1 MKGPGTIRRGSAVRY
16 EGPRESGGTLRRVS
30 MSGGFQPSAAPWLLM
45 CPIGDLH
52 IICDRQN
59 LSKFIAAHPE
69 LGDRNVEA
77 LLGLIRGSG
86 GKHVNFWQNAKLM
99 SWIERIDGTCH
110 LPILGGRG
118 KGGLDY
124 FISMVA
130 KDKVRNCST
139 PFEKS
144 GLQQMFKVKGKTYLK
159 WRSSEPPDNLHDW
172 WSAASTH
179 VWGTLP
185 APVSLIDFGTQS
197 VGVSPTVCFSRFLAI
212 PLVSGAHVWLAAHV
226 LAQADANPSLSS
238 LDREARS
245 RMRPEVAD
253 QLRACC
259 CCCMRSCVSLTE
271 PWSCPTDCDFS
282 LAAVA
287 SRSRLKRS
295 ILEYV
300 ILAGSLLSRTK
311 TLAAATRCIAALSTL
326 RTLGPALK
334 PRA

>member
-1 MKGPGTIRRGSAVRY
+1 
-16 EGPRESGGTLRRVS
+16 
-30 MSGGFQPSAAPWLLM
+30 M

-86 GKHVNFWQNAKLM
+86 GKHVNFWQNAKLL

-197 VGVSPTVCFSRFLAI
+197 VGVSPTVCFSRLLAI
-212 PLVSGAHVWLAAHV
+212 PLVPGAHVWLAGHV
-226 LAQADANPSLSS
+226 LAQADAIPSLIS
-238 LDREARS
+238 LDKA
-245 RMRPEVAD
+245 
-253 QLRACC
+253 ACDNEK
-259 CCCMRSCVSLTE
+259 SNESVSVLCGLYMYRVRD
-271 PWSCPTDCDFS
+271 PVYF
-282 LAAVA
+282 
-287 SRSRLKRS
+287 SRL
-295 ILEYV
+295 
-300 ILAGSLLSRTK
+300 LAIPLV
-311 TLAAATRCIAALSTL
+311 
-326 RTLGPALK
+326 
-334 PRA
+334 